1 MKNIP
6 VLLTLPLM
14 VVATMVRGQQRP
26 ARLEI
31 NSLLNQVPIAQ
42 SSSACY
48 SVCTTTIDASGI
60 SEIKDIGPTF
70 KRLNDELT
78 SIMTSGMNAVQAS
91 PTAANGSPAAPT
103 ADQIAKMQQDAMAR
117 AQQISANGGNPAAV
131 MQAQANANRKPPTVS
146 PAVMQGLN
154 KASAASMQIQ
164 TLISEL
170 GGKLAAIAPVSVPP
184 EPKCPEVQQ
193 GGYAGP
199 TCACTYARAVTGEQ
213 KRVAAEDGALQQKSA
228 LLNQY
233 KHLIEDQI
241 AIIDK
246 LESDAKYGEGIT
258 DPTLLQMLWSA
269 QRQGIS
275 GLVSF
280 LSSAGGAWTEG
291 ANRYLYLVNAKANR
305 CK

>member
-1 MKNIP
+1 MTRSVI
-6 VLLTLPLM
+6 LLILPLM
-14 VVATMVRGQQRP
+14 VVATIVRGQMKP

-31 NSLLNQVPIAQ
+31 NSLLSQVPIAQ

-48 SVCTTTIDASGI
+48 RVCTTTTDASGMSAI
-60 SEIKDIGPTF
+60 VDNGPAF
-70 KRLNDELT
+70 KQLSDQLT
-78 SIMTSGMNAVQAS
+78 SIMTAGMNVPGTGAT
-91 PTAANGSPAAPT
+91 PTAAPAVPT
-103 ADQIAKMQQDAMAR
+103 ADQIAQMQQDAMAR
-117 AQQISANGGNPAAV
+117 AQQYSQNGGSAAAA
-131 MQAQANANRKPPTVS
+131 MQAQANANRKPPAVN
-146 PAVMQGLN
+146 PAVMQGLG
-154 KASAASMQIQ
+154 KASAASMQIHN
-164 TLISEL
+164 LVSEL
-170 GGKLAAIAPVSVPP
+170 GRKLGAIIPVPVPP

-199 TCACTYARAVTGEQ
+199 TCACTYARSVTGEQ
-213 KRVAAEDGALQQKSA
+213 KRVAAEDAALGQKSA

-233 KHLIEDQI
+233 KGLIGDQI

-258 DPTLLQMLWSA
+258 DATMLQLLWSS
-269 QRQGIS
+269 QRQGLS

-280 LSSAGGAWTEG
+280 LSMAQGSWSDG